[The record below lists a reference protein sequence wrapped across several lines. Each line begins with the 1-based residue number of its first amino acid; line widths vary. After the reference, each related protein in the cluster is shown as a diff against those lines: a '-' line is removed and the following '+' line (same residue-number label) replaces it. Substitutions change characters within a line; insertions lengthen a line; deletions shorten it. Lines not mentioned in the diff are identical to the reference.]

1 MGPKHSL
8 ALEICSNFVAD
19 WQDGL
24 EFGERLIVQTPLP
37 NIEKFSNGLSE
48 RVTCEWK
55 EEKAL
60 YTEREFSFILEC
72 TYDLKFF

>member
-37 NIEKFSNGLSE
+37 KIEKYLNGLSD
-48 RVTCEWK
+48 RVTASK
-55 EEKAL
+55 RRKRHYTPRGSFHSSLNAL
-60 YTEREFSFILEC
+60 ML
-72 TYDLKFF
+72 